1 MSNPNSNSFRLVGAG
16 KTFLSPTDFI
26 VQVDTSAGAVT
37 LVLPKIETILG
48 TYATIQ
54 QFIGVR
60 FVDISNNASVN
71 NITIEGFERNTI
83 NAENTIVLNTDGV
96 GGMISL
102 IGTNQ
107 WNFVQNSVDGNGGG
121 NGGGNYLLQELPT
134 PSCVNYLDRNAIGK
148 IYEYGIKEFDTTAT
162 SFILLDNGDVV
173 SVGEP
178 CCILVDET
186 IIVTA
191 PFFASD
197 GTDPSKR
204 AYFLAFKKSASDST
218 KLDFLTYVKVTSEE
232 EVKFVD
238 SGGGNSRL
246 ISETESTAIL
256 MNPNA
261 NFETGGDLSP
271 SNNVKLVY
279 NSATNTLTS
288 EVVFPFPNPISALEI
303 FNQLTGLSVV
313 ADNWKPADAQYL
325 YNGQLDGTALMNG
338 QYEGVWWVSN
348 DDNTDFPVGKQEYN
362 YVIGIN
368 FVTGETYLTD
378 ALEGVNNLTN
388 FSYAPDGKPI
398 TFMVAHPKGVQ
409 FYLND
414 GVSPDNGNNNIGVT
428 GIFSTLWTNNTQCI
442 YLNSR
447 CGDNGLFANTNGSYG
462 NVGNKFESKL
472 KYGYYDKEYIFQL
485 GFSVDWYNGTANN
498 IILWRW
504 KLDSQNLEFETLQ
517 IPLAWSNAS
526 KSINYLSVT
535 SANGYS
541 LAFGYE
547 GMVVNSDNFSPT
559 INGIYWDDKEVNPVQ
574 LKSNLNFGSALLNS
588 ESYNLMA
595 TNSYGGYL
603 VMIDSYDSVKF

>member
-1 MSNPNSNSFRLVGAG
+1 MSNANSFRLVGAG
-16 KTFLSPTDFI
+16 TTFLSPTDFI

-37 LVLPKIETILG
+37 LILPKIDTILS

-71 NITIEGFERNTI
+71 NITIAGFETNTI
-83 NAENTIVLNTDGV
+83 NGDRSIVLNTDGV

-102 IGTNQ
+102 IGTSQ
-107 WNFVQNSVDGNGGG
+107 WNFVQNSVGG

-134 PSCVNYLDRNAIGK
+134 PSCVNYLDRNAIGQ
-148 IYEYGIKEFDTTAT
+148 IYEYGITEFNTDSN

-173 SVGEP
+173 SVKEP

-186 IIVTA
+186 IIVPA

-197 GTDPSKR
+197 GIDPTKR

-218 KLDFLTYVKVTSEE
+218 KLEFLTYLKTTTEFE
-232 EVKFVD
+232 AKIID
-238 SGGGNSRL
+238 ASGGNCRL
-246 ISETESTAIL
+246 ISETEPTAIF
-256 MNPNA
+256 MNTNTDFSA
-261 NFETGGDLSP
+261 GGNLSE
-271 SNNVKLVY
+271 SQNLKLVY

-288 EVVFPFPNPISALEI
+288 EVFLPFPNPISALDL
-303 FNQLTGLSVV
+303 FNQATGLSVTS
-313 ADNWKPADAQYL
+313 DYWSPEKRYPL
-325 YNGQLDGTALMNG
+325 YNGQLGGTALMNG
-338 QYEGVWWVSN
+338 EYESVWWLINSN
-348 DDNTDFPVGKQEYN
+348 TEEYPVDKGIYN
-362 YVIGIN
+362 YVFGID
-368 FVTGETYLTD
+368 FVTGETFITD
-378 ALEGVNNLTN
+378 AQTGVENLTN
-388 FSYAPDGKPI
+388 FTPI
-398 TFMVAHPKGVQ
+398 DMSKAINDFYSHPKGVQ

-414 GVSPDNGNNNIGVT
+414 GQTPDNGNNNIGVT
-428 GIFSTLWTNNTQCI
+428 GIFSTLWTNNTKCI

-447 CGDNGLFANTNGSYG
+447 CQENGLFSNTNGAYG
-462 NVGNKFESKL
+462 NIGNNFDSKI

-485 GFSVDWYNGTANN
+485 GFSVDWQSSTANN

-504 KLDSQNLEFETLQ
+504 KLDSQDLEFETLQ
-517 IPLAWSNAS
+517 IPLAWSDAG
-526 KSINYLSVT
+526 KSINYGSVT

-547 GMVVNSDNFSPT
+547 GMVVNTNSFSPT
-559 INGIYWDDKEVNPVQ
+559 SNGIYWDDKEVNPVQ
-574 LKSNLNFGSALLNS
+574 LKSNLNFLSALLNS

>member
-1 MSNPNSNSFRLVGAG
+1 MSNANSNSFRLVGAG
-16 KTFLSPTDFI
+16 KTFISPTDFI

-37 LVLPKIETILG
+37 LVLPKIETILS
-48 TYATIQ
+48 TYTTIQ
-54 QFIGVR
+54 QFLGVR

-83 NAENTIVLNTDGV
+83 NGENTIVLNTNGV

-107 WNFVQNSVDGNGGG
+107 WNFVQNSVGGTG
-121 NGGGNYLLQELPT
+121 GGGNYLLQELPT
-134 PSCVNYLDRNAIGK
+134 PSCVNYVDKNAIGQA
-148 IYEYGIKEFDTTAT
+148 YEYGVINFDTSGT
-162 SFILLDNGDVV
+162 SYILLDNGDVV
-173 SVGEP
+173 SVGQP

-191 PFFASD
+191 PFFTSN
-197 GTDPSKR
+197 GIDPTKR
-204 AYFLAFKKSASDST
+204 AYFLAFKKSATDST

-232 EVKFVD
+232 EVKCVV
-238 SGGGNSRL
+238 SGGFNTRL

-256 MNPNA
+256 MNPND
-261 NFETGGDLSP
+261 NFEAGGDLSQ
-271 SNNVKLVY
+271 SQNVKLVY

-288 EVVFPFPNPISALEI
+288 EVVFPFPNPISALDI
-303 FNQLTGLSVV
+303 FNQLTGLSVIG
-313 ADNWKPADAQYL
+313 DNWKPFSRQYL
-325 YNGQLDGTALMNG
+325 FNGQLDGSGVMNG
-338 QYEGVWWVSN
+338 KYEGVWWVCN
-348 DDNTDFPVGKQEYN
+348 DNTTDYPVGKQQYN

-378 ALEGVNNLTN
+378 ALEGALNLTN
-388 FSYAPDGKPI
+388 FSYADSPFKPI
-398 TFMVAHPKGVQ
+398 VEMVAHPKGVQ

-447 CGDNGLFANTNGSYG
+447 CGDNGLFANINGTYG
-462 NVGNKFESKL
+462 NVGNPFDSKT
-472 KYGYYDKEYIFQL
+472 KCGYYDKEYIFQL
-485 GFSVDWYNGTANN
+485 GFSVDWYNATANN

-517 IPLAWSNAS
+517 IPLAWSNGDA
-526 KSINYLSVT
+526 INYRSLT

-547 GMVVNSDNFSPT
+547 GMVVSESSFSPT
-559 INGIYWDDKEVNPVQ
+559 TNGIYWDDKEVNPVQ

-588 ESYNLMA
+588 EAYNLMA

>member
-37 LVLPKIETILG
+37 LVLPKIDTILSNY
-48 TYATIQ
+48 TTIQ

-107 WNFVQNSVDGNGGG
+107 WNFVQNSVGGTG
-121 NGGGNYLLQELPT
+121 GGGNYLLQELPT
-134 PSCVNYLDRNAIGK
+134 PSCVNYLDRNAIGQA
-148 IYEYGIKEFDTTAT
+148 YEYGVISFDTSAT
-162 SFILLDNGDVV
+162 SYILLDNGDVV
-173 SVGEP
+173 SVGQP

-186 IIVTA
+186 IIVPA
-191 PFFASD
+191 NFFASD
-197 GTDPSKR
+197 GIDPTKR

-218 KLDFLTYVKVTSEE
+218 KLDFLTYVKVTSQEE
-232 EVKFVD
+232 SKCVG
-238 SGGGNSRL
+238 SGGFNTRL
-246 ISETESTAIL
+246 ISENEPTAIF
-256 MNPNA
+256 MNTNTDFSA
-261 NFETGGDLSP
+261 DGDI
-271 SNNVKLVY
+271 SNSYNVKVVY

-288 EVVFPFPNPISALEI
+288 EVVLPFPNPISALEI
-303 FNQLTGLSVV
+303 FNQLTGLSVIG
-313 ADNWKPADAQYL
+313 DNWQPTSRPYL
-325 YNGQLDGTALMNG
+325 YNGQLEGTALMNG
-338 QYEGVWWVSN
+338 KYAGVYWLWN
-348 DDNTDFPVGKQEYN
+348 ENTNDFPFEKQSLN

-368 FVTGETYLTD
+368 YVTGETYLTD

-398 TFMVAHPKGVQ
+398 YDVIAHPKGVQ

-414 GVSPDNGNNNIGVT
+414 GQTPDNGNNNIGVT

-447 CGDNGLFANTNGSYG
+447 CEDNGLFANTNGAYG
-462 NVGNKFESKL
+462 DIGNPFQSKV

-485 GFSVDWYNGTANN
+485 GFSVDYYNGTATN

-504 KLDSQNLEFETLQ
+504 KLDSQDLEFETLQ
-517 IPLAWSNAS
+517 IPLAWVSAV
-526 KSINYLSVT
+526 KSINYGSVT

-541 LAFGYE
+541 LFFEYE
-547 GMVVNSDNFSPT
+547 GMVVNTSSFSPT
-559 INGIYWDDKEVNPVQ
+559 TNGIYWDDKEVNPFQ
-574 LKSNLNFGSALLNS
+574 LKSNLNFLSALLNS